1 MKGDFSHNYF
11 TDMEDFAKLALELI
25 EANKISSTEIGDV
38 LGKTGQIEGVKC
50 LNKGLFKV
58 GEVAFIYAINN
69 SNYEVHKQ
77 LAEKDIRDKI
87 LFVYNVNCDRAI
99 FGDLVSKYIMLYKRA
114 KAIVINGKL
123 RDAHTLIKENYPIWC
138 EDVSPIGCVNKP
150 NGIDLTPQQ
159 YEELRTK
166 FEGAIMVCD
175 DSGVV
180 MIPKNQINE
189 RLITKLEFIE
199 FQEDIW
205 FYCMDTL
212 KMSTYDIVCKKKY
225 LEGNLLDRKLL
236 EKLNE
241 FQKDH

>member
-1 MKGDFSHNYF
+1 MQKVLDI
-11 TDMEDFAKLALELI
+11 I

-38 LGKTGQIEGVKC
+38 LGKTGQIEGVKA
-50 LNKGLFKV
+50 LNKGMFKA

-77 LAEKDIRDKI
+77 LAEKDIKNKI
-87 LFVYNVNCDRAI
+87 LFVYNVNCDRAV

-123 RDAHTLIKENYPIWC
+123 RDAHTLIKEQYPIWC
-138 EDVSPIGCVNKP
+138 EDVSPIGCVNKI
-150 NGIDLTPQQ
+150 NGEDLTPEQ
-159 YEELRTK
+159 YDELRSK
-166 FEGAIMVCD
+166 YEGSIMVCD

-180 MIPKNQINE
+180 MIPKDKIDE
-189 RLITKLEFIE
+189 KLIAKLEFIE

-212 KMSTYDIVCKKKY
+212 KMSTYEIVCQKKY
-225 LEGNLLDRKLL
+225 LEGDLLDKVRLTKLD
-236 EKLNE
+236 E
-241 FQKDH
+241 FQKIINK